1 MTTDD
6 LKIYTINSFK
16 QEELENIIAQQ
27 NSADKL
33 INNLGLLEVKKHEL
47 LHAFAQVNA
56 QIEDTKKDLEST
68 YGNVNVNLETGEYTE
83 IKDEQGS

>member
-1 MTTDD
+1 MS
-6 LKIYTINSFK
+6 KIK